1 MQKKKNGQSFL
12 SASFTWK
19 KGVQQN
25 NKFIVNIINF
35 SIEVTSILMK
45 LSSLGTS
52 CYKRVQLFALADLG
66 GENKMSIIT

>member
-1 MQKKKNGQSFL
+1 LLPKNGIPQFENYDKSFEDLIMSFPFVEKKNGQSFL

-35 SIEVTSILMK
+35 SIEVTSILK
-45 LSSLGTS
+45 
-52 CYKRVQLFALADLG
+52 K
-66 GENKMSIIT
+66 